1 LPENETI
8 IYAPPVTLKAGQ
20 IQFVEACHS
29 PLTAGQYAVNMR
41 QEVKESQDA
50 AAWNS
55 NPYVSQ
61 MVFSVDA
68 PRFTLNPADIHSV
81 YPPVNESGRFDNAL
95 PHVVFTRRTLPWERT
110 QDGIPP
116 RFMEPFAPWI
126 GLLLLQ
132 QEELQKVDQD
142 GKPTG
147 QNYEARPLPV
157 FSKTADSLLSSS
169 TGNVLVPDVGQNG
182 PGDGKDQNKRMR
194 AEEWE
199 QERWRYETQGNNAQR
214 GEEGSDLKSCL
225 AIDLPA
231 ELFKAVAPRDVDLV
245 YLAHVRQIDTGNKEV
260 LGINDR
266 GWFSLVMG
274 NRLPEAKKTHR
285 AFLIS
290 LEGLQDYLKD
300 DWSPKPGQMVRV
312 AVLGTWTF
320 TCTESNDFKNL
331 LDLVNLDREHAPAVG
346 HREQLPDS
354 WLRLPYKPFTDGD
367 GGHIAS
373 PEDIVY
379 GAYARGYTAFDHL
392 MRQGERTVSWYRGPL
407 VPLDYTKPR
416 QIQEPVSCA
425 DELLRYDP
433 ETGLFDVA
441 YAGAWQLGRLLALQN
456 QSFALALNRTRR
468 SLRARAES
476 IMRESELK
484 QLRKEAGLPDK
495 KDTENNEFIEDSLL
509 EHMANGAGER
519 LKTAF

>member
-1 LPENETI
+1 MATNEKI
-8 IYAPPVTLKAGQ
+8 EYVPPVTLKAGQ

-29 PLTAGQYAVNMR
+29 PLTAGEYVVNMR
-41 QEVKESQDA
+41 QDVKESQDA
-50 AAWNS
+50 PAWNS
-55 NPYVSQ
+55 SPYVSDV
-61 MVFSVDA
+61 VFSVDA

-132 QEELQKVDQD
+132 EEELQKVDQA
-142 GKPTG
+142 GEPTG
-147 QNYEARPLPV
+147 QSYEARPLPV
-157 FSKTADSLLSSS
+157 FSKTEDSLLSSRAA
-169 TGNVLVPDVGQNG
+169 NVLVPDVGQNG
-182 PGDGKDQNKRMR
+182 AGDGKDSNKKMR

-199 QERWRYETQGNNAQR
+199 QERWRYETQGNEDAQKR
-214 GEEGSDLKSCL
+214 AGGGSDLKSCL

-231 ELFKAVAPRDVDLV
+231 ELFKAVAPSDADLL
-245 YLAHVRQIDTGNKEV
+245 YLTHVRQVDTGNKEV
-260 LGINDR
+260 LGMNDR

-290 LEGLQDYLKD
+290 LEGLQDYLKEK
-300 DWSPKPGQMVRV
+300 WSPEPGQMVRV
-312 AVLGTWTF
+312 AVLGTWAF
-320 TCTESNDFKNL
+320 TCTESNDFKDL
-331 LDLVNLDREHAPAVG
+331 LDLVNLDQKKPPDHK
-346 HREQLPDS
+346 HRGELPDS
-354 WLRLPYKPFTDGD
+354 WLRLPYKHYTDGSQV
-367 GGHIAS
+367 S
-373 PEDIVY
+373 PEDVVN
-379 GAYARGYTAFDHL
+379 GAYSRGYTAFDHL

-407 VPLDYTKPR
+407 VPLNYTKPR

-433 ETGLFDVA
+433 DTGLFDVT

-456 QSFALALNRTRR
+456 QSFALALDRTRR
-468 SLRARAES
+468 ALRAKAEEL
-476 IMRESELK
+476 MRERELDQQRK
-484 QLRKEAGLPDK
+484 QLGLPEK
-495 KDTENNEFIEDSLL
+495 KSIEDGLL
-509 EHMANGAGER
+509 EHMANGVGEK
-519 LKTAF
+519 LKSNF